1 MKEARLILPL
11 CDNEG
16 APLREL
22 HARLRENLSK
32 RFYGVTETQGHG
44 CWIGDGRS
52 YDEAVVIYEVAA
64 PGGAADNRYLRELAQ
79 FLAVEG
85 KQKSI
90 YVRYP
95 NGEVGFVRAP
105 ATWLGS

>member
-1 MKEARLILPL
+1 MTNSAYLDLPL
-11 CDNEG
+11 RSLPRAIADRALAARDDVLGEAFSLCQIAGHADLFREVT
-16 APLREL
+16 AILR
-22 HARLRENLSK
+22 S
-32 RFYGVTETQGHG
+32 
-44 CWIGDGRS
+44 
-52 YDEAVVIYEVAA
+52 

-105 ATWLGS
+105 AP

>member
-11 CDNEG
+11 CDNDG

-22 HARLRENLSK
+22 HARLRHNLAT
-32 RFYGVTETQGHG
+32 RFGGVTEILGHG
-44 CWIGDGRS
+44 CWIDNGRN
-52 YDEAVVIYEVAA
+52 YDEPVVIYEVAA

-85 KQKSI
+85 KQKCI

-105 ATWLGS
+105 AP